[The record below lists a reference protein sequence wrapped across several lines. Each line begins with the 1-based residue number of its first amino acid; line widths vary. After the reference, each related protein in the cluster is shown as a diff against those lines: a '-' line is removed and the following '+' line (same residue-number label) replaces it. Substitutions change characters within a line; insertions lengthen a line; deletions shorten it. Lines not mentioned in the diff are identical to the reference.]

1 MTSGKKGVFSIT
13 SLLLVVQIAQME
25 MGKMI
30 CHDMSEKRDVVVCL
44 KDMFLIQDK
53 VVFDEKR
60 RWGGGMILDQIGVM
74 AG

>member
-1 MTSGKKGVFSIT
+1 MFSIT
-13 SLLLVVQIAQME
+13 SLFLAIQIAQME

-30 CHDMSEKRDVVVCL
+30 CHSMSEKRDVVVCL

-60 RWGGGMILDQIGVM
+60 RWGGGMILDQIGVT

>member
-13 SLLLVVQIAQME
+13 SLFLAIQIAQME

-30 CHDMSEKRDVVVCL
+30 CLGISEKRDVVVCL

-53 VVFDEKR
+53 VVFDEKK
-60 RWGGGMILDQIGVM
+60 RWGGGG
-74 AG
+74 